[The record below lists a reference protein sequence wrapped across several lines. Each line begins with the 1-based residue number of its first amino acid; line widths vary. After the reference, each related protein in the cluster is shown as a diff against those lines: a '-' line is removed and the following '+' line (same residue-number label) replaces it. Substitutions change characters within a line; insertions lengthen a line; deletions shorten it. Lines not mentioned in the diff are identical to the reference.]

1 MTNKINEAD
10 DTLIPWYINFYF
22 IINLFYNNNIYME
35 QRQHLY
41 RQVLVADINMEFY
54 QRKKRHSQNKLNALP
69 LGCNSMGTN
78 QLCKAVR
85 VDTI

>member
-1 MTNKINEAD
+1 
-10 DTLIPWYINFYF
+10 
-22 IINLFYNNNIYME
+22 ME

-41 RQVLVADINMEFY
+41 RQVLVADITMEFY
-54 QRKKRHSQNKLNALP
+54 QRKKRHSQNKFHALP